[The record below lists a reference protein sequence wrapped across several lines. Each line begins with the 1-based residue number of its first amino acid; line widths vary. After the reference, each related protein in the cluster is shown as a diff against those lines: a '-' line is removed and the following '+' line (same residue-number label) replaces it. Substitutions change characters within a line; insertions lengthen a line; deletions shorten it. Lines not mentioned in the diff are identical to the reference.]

1 LRTCPGAWLSLGE
14 FAAVQFGQFVQFVQ
28 IDTNALVSH
37 LMVPGSIP
45 DRAVRVAMEFHP
57 VLVSEATMMELAELW
72 WPKFERYIPHGSR
85 ERLLAQLTLV
95 TESVLILRPVFG
107 CRDPRDDKFLEL
119 AVNGAAD
126 LILTGDADL
135 LALHPFRT
143 IPIITPAEWLG
154 SFEPESEK

>member
-1 LRTCPGAWLSLGE
+1 MIRQRL
-14 FAAVQFGQFVQFVQ
+14 V

-45 DRAVRVAMEFHP
+45 DRAVRVAMEFHQ
-57 VLVSEATMMELAELW
+57 VLVSEATMMERPMCFGDRNSNATSRMGH
-72 WPKFERYIPHGSR
+72 ERGFWHS
-85 ERLLAQLTLV
+85 LSLV
-95 TESVLILRPVFG
+95 TESVLILRAVFG
-107 CRDPRDDKFLEL
+107 CRDPSDDKFLEL
-119 AVNGAAD
+119 AVNGGAD

-154 SFEPESEK
+154 SLEPENGK

>member
-1 LRTCPGAWLSLGE
+1 MIRQRL
-14 FAAVQFGQFVQFVQ
+14 V

-45 DRAVRVAMEFHP
+45 DRTVRVAMEFRQ
-57 VLVSEATMMELAELW
+57 VLVSEATMMELADVLW
-72 WPKFERYIPHGSR
+72 RPKFERYIPHGAR
-85 ERLLAQLTLV
+85 EMLLAQLSV
-95 TESVLILRPVFG
+95 VAESVLILRPVFG

-126 LILTGDADL
+126 LILTGDPDL

-154 SFEPESEK
+154 SLEPEREK